1 MRAYSSRWVPL
12 SALVLAASV
21 VVAPSAVA
29 QDRGDGARAPK
40 ERTVTLLTG
49 DKVAVRGTDVVGVRP
64 GPGRDGMAFHSVI
77 LNGKRHVYPADAVPL
92 VRENRLDDTLFNV
105 TELISQGFDDASS
118 PVLPVLMTR
127 QPQRA
132 RAVPRAGTVTRDLP
146 GLGITA
152 VAQPRA
158 RAGEFWASL
167 NGPSLRAP
175 QVKVWLNRRLQP
187 SLDQSAA
194 LIGAPEVWRAG
205 GTGAGVPVA
214 VLDTGWDQKHPDL
227 AGRVSESKS
236 FLVDEPVDDTHGHGT
251 HVAST
256 IAGAGPKFRGIAP
269 EAKLL
274 IGKVCGTFGCPED
287 AILAGMQ
294 WAADRGARVVNMSLG
309 GAPTDGTDPV
319 SQAVNTL
326 SAKTGTLF
334 VIASG
339 NSGLD
344 EAVESPGSA
353 DAALTV
359 AASSKSDALAPFSS
373 RGPRLGDHAAK
384 PDIAAPGVDIVAAR
398 AAGTLSQFAV
408 SESHARLS
416 GTSMA
421 TPHVAGAVAVLAQ
434 RHPDWKG
441 EQLKAAVMGAATPL
455 NGASVFGQGAGRL
468 DLARAFHQQ
477 VRVEPASLSMGS
489 VPAGTTEPVSKK
501 VRYTNDSDKPVTLK
515 LDLPAQ
521 GGLLAVD
528 KKDLV
533 VPAKGS
539 AEATVTAD
547 FRKATGLFGVRLT
560 ATAPGV
566 SLRTSVV
573 AETGPKTHV
582 LTVKAFSHKGT
593 PEPSVSVLLQDID
606 SGKARMV
613 RSESEGVPEG
623 RYRVLAQVI
632 DVEHPPGYPY
642 GVFTDRV
649 KFAQEITVT
658 KDTELVLDGRDAKP
672 VDVRV
677 DDPEAVQ
684 TPLQMGHEVGV
695 LSQLPGKGL
704 SGVSMVS
711 KPGKEFVVPSK
722 PMAGLSLYSNTS
734 WNRRVISAAF
744 GDVELEPADV
754 SPLGFRGEVSAKVV
768 DVGKGTPEELAKVDV
783 RGAFALFAPGYL
795 PSAEIT
801 KRAAAMFAAGAAG
814 VLGEDAFPVHDPAWT
829 GPTLALPEP
838 KAAILREAMQAGPVT
853 VRVRGIANP
862 PAAYVL
868 HDRAVG
874 GLPNGVTWHH
884 SARDLAKVRTEL
896 HRTGPGQLRTAAE
909 GLVNVDGMWF
919 GSRIPLRA
927 PAELDV
933 FYTPDRPWVTVSAI
947 GVDAQGMPYGVQET
961 APTVF
966 KKGQS
971 SRLDVFKAPFN
982 PELTRD
988 GVTRE
993 GNKLRVELP
1002 MFTQSGTQSPSG
1014 AYSPA
1019 HDKGSTTITV
1029 AGKKAGGSDVP
1040 GIATV
1045 DVPAQRLPVEL
1056 KVDATRTMP
1065 GVDVGTGSSAVW
1077 KFHSGQTS
1085 ELVPLAL
1092 PDVRYDLDPKRAKPG
1107 EFGFRVSGGK
1117 AITMEISTDDGRTWA
1132 PVPVLS
1138 SGAVKV
1144 VNPAQGFVSL
1154 RTTAVD
1160 ASGASVTET
1169 LIRAYRV
1176 L

>member
-1 MRAYSSRWVPL
+1 MRARWVPL
-12 SALVLAASV
+12 TVLVALTASL

-29 QDRGDGARAPK
+29 QEAAPK

-49 DKVAVRGTDVVGVRP
+49 DRVVVRGADVVGVRP
-64 GPGRDGMAFHSVI
+64 GPDRDDMAFHSLI
-77 LNGKRHVYPADAVPL
+77 LDGKRHVYPADALPL

-105 TELISQGFDDASS
+105 TELISQGFDDESS

-132 RAVPRAGTVTRDLP
+132 RAVPNAGTVTRDLP

-175 QVKVWLNRRLQP
+175 QAKVWLNRRLQP
-187 SLDQSAA
+187 SLDQSAGV
-194 LIGAPEVWRAG
+194 IGAPEVWRAG

-214 VLDTGWDQKHPDL
+214 VLDTGYDRKHPDL
-227 AGRVSESKS
+227 AGRVTASKS
-236 FLVDEPVDDTHGHGT
+236 FLAQEPVDDTNGHGT

-256 IAGAGPKFRGIAP
+256 IAGSGPRFRGIAH

-274 IGKVCGTFGCPED
+274 VGKVCGNTGCPED
-287 AILAGMQ
+287 AILEGMQ
-294 WAADRGARVVNMSLG
+294 WVADQGARVVNMSLG
-309 GAPTDGTDPV
+309 GPPTDGTDPL

-326 SAKTGTLF
+326 SAKSGTLF

-339 NSGLD
+339 NSGRD

-359 AASSKSDALAPFSS
+359 AASSKSDVLAPFSS
-373 RGPRLGDHAAK
+373 RGPRTGDHAAK

-398 AAGTLSQFAV
+398 AAGTLPQYAV
-408 SESHARLS
+408 SESYARLS

-441 EQLKAAVMGAATPL
+441 EQLKAAIMGAATPL
-455 NGASVFGQGAGRL
+455 NGASVFGQGVGRL
-468 DLARAFHQQ
+468 DLARSFQQQ
-477 VRVEPASLSMGS
+477 VRVEPASLSMGGG
-489 VPAGTTEPVSKK
+489 AEPVHKK

-521 GGLLAVD
+521 GGLFTVD
-528 KKDLV
+528 SKELV

-539 AEATVTAD
+539 AEVTVTAD
-547 FRKATGLFGVRLT
+547 FRKGAGLAGVRLT

-573 AETGPKTHV
+573 AEVGRKTHI

-593 PEPSVSVLLQDID
+593 PDPSVSLLLQDLD
-606 SGKARMV
+606 TGKTRFL
-613 RSESEGVPEG
+613 RSASEGVAEG
-623 RYRVLAQVI
+623 RYRVLGQVI
-632 DVEHPPGYPY
+632 DVEFPPGYPY

-658 KDTELVLDGRDAKP
+658 RDAEVVLDGRDAKP

-684 TPLQMGHEVGV
+684 TPLQLGHEVGV

-704 SGVSMVS
+704 TGITMLS

-734 WNRRVISAAF
+734 WNRRVLSAVF
-744 GDVELEPADV
+744 GDVEMEPADIN
-754 SPLGFRGEVSAKVV
+754 PLGFRGDLSAKVV

-783 RGAFALFAPGYL
+783 RGALALFAPGRL
-795 PSAEIT
+795 PTVEIAKRVSA
-801 KRAAAMFAAGAAG
+801 MYAAGAAG
-814 VLGEDAFPVHDPAWT
+814 VLGENAFATYDPAWT
-829 GPTLALPEP
+829 GPTLSVPEN
-838 KAAILREAMQAGPVT
+838 KTTLLREAMQAGPVT

-868 HDRAVG
+868 HDRVAG
-874 GLPNGVTWHH
+874 ALPNGVAWHH
-884 SARDLAKVRTEL
+884 SARDLAKVRTKV
-896 HRTGPGQLRTAAE
+896 HYPGTGQVRTAAE
-909 GLVNVDGMWF
+909 GVVNVAGVWF
-919 GSRIPLRA
+919 ASKIPLRA
-927 PAELDV
+927 PAELDM
-933 FYTPDRPWVTVSAI
+933 FFTPDLPWLTVSAL
-947 GVDAQGMPYGVQET
+947 GVDADGQPYGIQET

-966 KKGQS
+966 TKGRS
-971 SRLDVFKAPFN
+971 YGLDMFKAPFN
-982 PELTRD
+982 PELSRD
-988 GVTRE
+988 GVTRD

-1002 MFTQSGTQSPSG
+1002 MFTQSGAQSPIG
-1014 AYSPA
+1014 AFSPP
-1019 HDKGSTTITV
+1019 HDKGTTTLTV
-1029 AGKKAGGSDVP
+1029 GGKKIGGSDVP

-1045 DVPAQRLPVEL
+1045 DVPAQRLPFEL
-1056 KVDATRTMP
+1056 RVDATRTMP
-1065 GVDVGTGSSAVW
+1065 GVEVGTGSSAVW
-1077 KFHSGQTS
+1077 KFHSGHTGRS
-1085 ELVPLAL
+1085 VPVAL
-1092 PDVRYDLDPKRAKPG
+1092 PDVRYDLDPERAKPG
-1107 EFGFRVSGGK
+1107 EFTFRVSGGK
-1117 AITMEISTDDGRTWA
+1117 AITVQISTDDGKTWA
-1132 PVPVLS
+1132 PVPVLP
-1138 SGAVKV
+1138 SGEVKV
-1144 VNPAQGFVSL
+1144 VNPAKGFVSL
-1154 RTTAVD
+1154 RTTALGAD
-1160 ASGASVTET
+1160 GASVTET

-1176 L
+1176 S

>member
-1 MRAYSSRWVPL
+1 MRARWVPMT
-12 SALVLAASV
+12 ALAALTASLLA
-21 VVAPSAVA
+21 APNAVA
-29 QDRGDGARAPK
+29 QDTAVGAP
-40 ERTVTLLTG
+40 EEQTVTLLTG
-49 DKVAVRGTDVVGVRP
+49 DRVVVRGADVVGVRP
-64 GPGRDGMAFHSVI
+64 GPGRDDMAFHTVI
-77 LNGKRHVYPADAVPL
+77 LGGKRHVYPDDALPL

-118 PVLPVLMTR
+118 PVLPVLVTR

-132 RAVPRAGTVTRDLP
+132 RAVPPAGTVKRDLP

-152 VAQPRA
+152 VDQPRA
-158 RAGEFWASL
+158 RAGEFWAAL

-175 QVKVWLNRRLQP
+175 QAKVWLNRRLKP
-187 SLDQSAA
+187 TLDQSAG

-214 VLDTGWDQKHPDL
+214 VLDTGYDEKHPDL
-227 AGRVSESKS
+227 AGRVSAAKS
-236 FLVDEPVDDTHGHGT
+236 FLPQEPVADTNGHGT

-256 IAGAGPKFRGIAP
+256 IAGTGQRFRGIAP
-269 EAKLL
+269 GAELL
-274 IGKVCGTFGCPED
+274 IGKVCQDFCPED
-287 AILAGMQ
+287 AILEGMQ
-294 WAADRGARVVNMSLG
+294 WAADQGARVVNMSLG
-309 GAPTDGTDPV
+309 GAPTDGTDPL

-334 VIASG
+334 VVASG

-344 EAVESPGSA
+344 EAVGSPGSA

-359 AASSKSDALAPFSS
+359 AASSKSDVLAPFSS
-373 RGPRLGDHAAK
+373 RGPRQGDHAAK

-398 AAGTLSQFAV
+398 AAGTLPQFAV

-421 TPHVAGAVAVLAQ
+421 APHVAGAAAVLAQ

-441 EQLKAAVMGAATPL
+441 EQLKAAIMGAATPL
-455 NGASVFGQGAGRL
+455 NGASVFGQGVGRL
-468 DLARAFHQQ
+468 DLARSFHQQ
-477 VRVEPASLSMGS
+477 VRVEPASLSLGS
-489 VPAGTTEPVSKK
+489 VPAGTEEPVSRK

-521 GGLLAVD
+521 GGLFAVD
-528 KKDLV
+528 KKELV

-547 FRKATGLFGVRLT
+547 FRKGAGPTGVRLT

-566 SLRTSVV
+566 SLRTSVA
-573 AETGPKTHV
+573 AEVGPKTHV

-593 PEPSVSVLLQDID
+593 PEARVSVVVQNLDTGQFRFL
-606 SGKARMV
+606 
-613 RSESEGVPEG
+613 RSMSEGVAEG
-623 RYRVLAQVI
+623 RYRVLGQVI
-632 DVEHPPGYPY
+632 DVEFPPGYPN

-658 KDTELVLDGRDAKP
+658 RDTEVVLDGRGAKP

-684 TPLQMGHEVGV
+684 TPLQLGHEVGV
-695 LSQLPGKGL
+695 LSQPPGKGL
-704 SGVSMVS
+704 VGMSMVS

-722 PMAGLSLYSNTS
+722 SMAGLSLYSNTS
-734 WNRRVISAAF
+734 WNRRVLSAVF
-744 GDVELEPADV
+744 GTVELEPGDMN
-754 SPLGFRGEVSAKVV
+754 PLGFRGDVSAKVV

-783 RGAFALFAPGYL
+783 RGALALFAPGRL
-795 PSAEIT
+795 PTVEIGKRISA
-801 KRAAAMFAAGAAG
+801 MYAAGAVG
-814 VLGEDAFPVHDPAWT
+814 VLAEDVYGASDPAWT
-829 GPTLALPEP
+829 GPTLSVPGHKTTL
-838 KAAILREAMQAGPVT
+838 LREAMQAGPVT

-868 HDRAVG
+868 HDRVAG
-874 GLPNGVTWHH
+874 ALPDGVAWHH
-884 SARDLAKVRTEL
+884 SARDLARVRTKV
-896 HRTGPGQLRTAAE
+896 HYPGTGQVRTAAE
-909 GLVNVDGMWF
+909 GVVNVGGVWF
-919 GSRIPLRA
+919 ASKIPLRA
-927 PAELDV
+927 PAELDM
-933 FYTPDRPWVTVSAI
+933 FYTPDLPWLTVSAL
-947 GVDAQGMPYGVQET
+947 GVATDGQPYGVQET

-966 KKGQS
+966 KKGRS
-971 SRLDVFKAPFN
+971 YRMDMFKAPFN

-988 GVTRE
+988 GVTRD

-1002 MFTQSGTQSPSG
+1002 MFTQSGAQSPIGSF
-1014 AYSPA
+1014 SPP
-1019 HDKGSTTITV
+1019 HDKGTTTLTV
-1029 AGKKAGGSDVP
+1029 AGKKVGGSDVP

-1045 DVPAQRLPVEL
+1045 DVPAQRLPFEL
-1056 KVDATRTMP
+1056 RVDATRTMP
-1065 GVDVGTGSSAVW
+1065 GVDMGTGSSVVW
-1077 KFHSGQTS
+1077 RFHSGRTDKP
-1085 ELVPLAL
+1085 VPLAL
-1092 PDVRYDLDPKRAKPG
+1092 PDVRYDLDPERAKPG

-1117 AITMEISTDDGRTWA
+1117 AITMEISTDDGKTWS
-1132 PVPVLS
+1132 PVPVLP
-1138 SGAVKV
+1138 SGEVKV
-1144 VNPAQGFVSL
+1144 VNPAKGFVSL

-1160 ASGASVTET
+1160 AGGASVTET